1 MTPKVTD
8 TSFRIG
14 RLKKANQFAEA
25 ASVFFDEALGS
36 ANLGDTYV
44 TLAIHCG
51 IAASD
56 VICAAK
62 LGEYSAAD
70 SHSAAVAMLK
80 KANPAAAVLLS
91 RLLELKTKAG
101 YGHRPVSA
109 ADIRK
114 AEGAHKK
121 LLHLAELA

>member
-14 RLKKANQFAEA
+14 RLKKANPEA
-25 ASVFFDEALGS
+25 S
-36 ANLGDTYV
+36 
-44 TLAIHCG
+44 
-51 IAASD
+51 
-56 VICAAK
+56 
-62 LGEYSAAD
+62 
-70 SHSAAVAMLK
+70 
-80 KANPAAAVLLS
+80 VLLS

-114 AEGAHKK
+114 AESAHKK